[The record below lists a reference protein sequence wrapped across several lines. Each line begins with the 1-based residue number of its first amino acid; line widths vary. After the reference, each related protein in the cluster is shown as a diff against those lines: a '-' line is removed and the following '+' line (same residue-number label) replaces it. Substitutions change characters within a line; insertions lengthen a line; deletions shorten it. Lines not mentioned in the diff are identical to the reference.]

1 MHADT
6 LKQDTQPWYRQ
17 GWPWLLIGLP
27 ASAVIGG
34 IITITLAIQSPNA
47 LVVDDYYKAGL
58 AINQVKHRQELAQAM
73 QLQGFL
79 RSDGRRF
86 SLRLSG
92 ETAVSDPVLT
102 LRLIHATRAELDQ
115 TLVMKRNPAGVYET
129 EPDSILPGI
138 WYLRLAPDDRA
149 WEIRNRLV
157 IDGPFQALLT
167 PEV

>member
-27 ASAVIGG
+27 ASAVVGG

-58 AINQVKHRQELAQAM
+58 AINQVKHRQELAQDM

-79 RSDGRRF
+79 RSDGERF
-86 SLRLSG
+86 TLRLSG
-92 ETAVSDPVLT
+92 EEEVSDAALT

-115 TLVMKRNPAGVYET
+115 TLVMKRTPAGVYET
-129 EPDSILPGI
+129 VPDAILPGV
-138 WYLRLAPDDRA
+138 WYLRLSPDDQA
-149 WEIRNRLV
+149 WEIRSRLL
-157 IDGPFQALLT
+157 IDGAFQALLT